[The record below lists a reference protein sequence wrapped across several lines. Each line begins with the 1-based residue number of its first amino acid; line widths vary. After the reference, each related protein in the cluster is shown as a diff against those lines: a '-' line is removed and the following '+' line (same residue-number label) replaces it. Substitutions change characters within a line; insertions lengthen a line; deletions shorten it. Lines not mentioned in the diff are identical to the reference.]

1 MNRMSLLLAAA
12 LVALGTLSVARAQD
26 AATYPSKPIR
36 IVIPFPPGGATD
48 LITRKI
54 GEKLTQKWGQPVV
67 VENKPG
73 ANTIIGTEIT
83 AKAAPDGYTI
93 GFITDSHSINPVFR
107 KNLPYDSL
115 NDFAP
120 ITTLVT
126 VPMVLVTHPSVPVK
140 TLQELVA
147 HAKANPGK
155 LAYGSLG
162 FGGPHYLAM
171 EWFKQVA
178 GIDLLHI
185 PYQGSAPA
193 LAANVGGQI
202 QLMFVGASTGL
213 QYGRDGRLNVI
224 ASSPASRLPA
234 SPNLPS
240 IAESGYREFDFS
252 TWYGLVAPARTPADI
267 VARLN
272 QEVVRALRAPDMQQR
287 FAALGLIPLPTTP
300 EEFAAKLRRDAE
312 HYACM
317 VKLTGARGE

>member
-1 MNRMSLLLAAA
+1 MNKRSFCASLAAA
-12 LVALGTLSVARAQD
+12 ATLFALSPAQ
-26 AATYPSKPIR
+26 AQGWPSKPLR
-36 IVIPFPPGGATD
+36 LVMPYPPGGGGD
-48 LITRKI
+48 LVVRPLVD
-54 GEKLTQKWGQPVV
+54 KLNQALGQTVV
-67 VENKPG
+67 VDYKPG

-147 HAKANPGK
+147 YAKANPGK

-171 EWFKQVA
+171 EWFKLVA

-224 ASSPASRLPA
+224 ASSPSARLPA

-252 TWYGLVAPARTPADI
+252 TWYGLVAPAKTPADI

-272 QEVVRALRAPDMQQR
+272 QEVARALRAPDMQQR
-287 FAALGLIPLPTTP
+287 FAALGLIPLPMTP
-300 EEFAAKLRRDAE
+300 EEFSAKLRRDAE
-312 HYACM
+312 HYARM

>member
-1 MNRMSLLLAAA
+1 MNLRSFCTA
-12 LVALGTLSVARAQD
+12 LVAAGAMLALTHAQ
-26 AATYPSKPIR
+26 AQTWPSKPLR
-36 IVIPFPPGGATD
+36 LVMPYPPGGGGD
-48 LITRKI
+48 LVVRPLVD
-54 GEKLTQKWGQPVV
+54 KLNQALGQTVV
-67 VENKPG
+67 VDYKPG

-83 AKAAPDGYTI
+83 AKAAPDGHTI

-107 KNLPYDSL
+107 RNLPYDSIS
-115 NDFAP
+115 DFAP
-120 ITTLVT
+120 ITSLVT

-147 HAKANPGK
+147 HAKANPGR

-171 EWFKQVA
+171 EWFKLVA

-224 ASSPASRLPA
+224 ASSPATRLPA

-252 TWYGLVAPARTPADI
+252 TWYGLVAPARTPPDI
-267 VARLN
+267 VTRLN
-272 QEVVRALRAPDMQQR
+272 QEIVRALRSPDLQQR
-287 FAALGLIPLPTTP
+287 FAALGLIPLPATP
-300 EEFAAKLRRDAE
+300 EEFAAKLRRDAD
-312 HYACM
+312 HYARM

>member
-1 MNRMSLLLAAA
+1 MLRHTFLGGLSGFALLAIARQAHAQFPGGAA
-12 LVALGTLSVARAQD
+12 ISLVMP
-26 AATYPSKPIR
+26 Y
-36 IVIPFPPGGATD
+36 PPGGGGD
-48 LITRKI
+48 LVVRPLVD
-54 GEKLTQKWGQPVV
+54 KLNQALGQTVV
-67 VENKPG
+67 VDYKPG
-73 ANTIIGTEIT
+73 ATTIIGTEIT

-115 NDFAP
+115 NDFTP

-147 HAKANPGK
+147 YAKANPGK

-171 EWFKQVA
+171 EWFKLVA

-224 ASSPASRLPA
+224 ASSPSARLPA

-252 TWYGLVAPARTPADI
+252 TWYGLVAPAKTPADI

-272 QEVVRALRAPDMQQR
+272 QEVARALRAPDMQQR
-287 FAALGLIPLPTTP
+287 FAALGLIPLPMTP
-300 EEFAAKLRRDAE
+300 EEFSAKLRRDAE
-312 HYACM
+312 HYARM

>member
-1 MNRMSLLLAAA
+1 MNKRSFCASLAAA
-12 LVALGTLSVARAQD
+12 ATLFALSPAQ
-26 AATYPSKPIR
+26 AQGWPSKPLR
-36 IVIPFPPGGATD
+36 LVMPYPPGGGGD
-48 LITRKI
+48 LVVRPLVD
-54 GEKLTQKWGQPVV
+54 KLNQALGQTVV
-67 VENKPG
+67 VDYKPG

-115 NDFAP
+115 NDFTP

-147 HAKANPGK
+147 YAKANPGK

-171 EWFKQVA
+171 EWFKLVA

-224 ASSPASRLPA
+224 ASSPSARLPA

-252 TWYGLVAPARTPADI
+252 TWYGLVAPAKTPADI

-272 QEVVRALRAPDMQQR
+272 QEVARALRAPDMQQR
-287 FAALGLIPLPTTP
+287 FAALGLIPLPMTP
-300 EEFAAKLRRDAE
+300 EEFSAKLRRDAE
-312 HYACM
+312 HYARM
-317 VKLTGARGE
+317 EKLTGARGE

>member
-1 MNRMSLLLAAA
+1 MNLRSFCTA
-12 LVALGTLSVARAQD
+12 LVAAGAILALTHAQ
-26 AATYPSKPIR
+26 AQTWPSKPLR
-36 IVIPFPPGGATD
+36 LVMPYPPGGGGD
-48 LITRKI
+48 LVVRPLVD
-54 GEKLTQKWGQPVV
+54 KLNQALGQTVV
-67 VENKPG
+67 VDYKPG

-83 AKAAPDGYTI
+83 AKAAPDGHTI

-107 KNLPYDSL
+107 RNLPYDSIS
-115 NDFAP
+115 DFAP
-120 ITTLVT
+120 ITSLVT

-147 HAKANPGK
+147 HAKANPGR

-171 EWFKQVA
+171 EWFKLVA

-224 ASSPASRLPA
+224 ASSPATRLPA

-252 TWYGLVAPARTPADI
+252 TWYGLVAPAGTPPDI
-267 VARLN
+267 VTRLN
-272 QEVVRALRAPDMQQR
+272 QEIVRALRSPDLQQR
-287 FAALGLIPLPTTP
+287 FAALGLIPLPATP
-300 EEFAAKLRRDAE
+300 EEFAAKLRRDAD
-312 HYACM
+312 HYARM

>member
-1 MNRMSLLLAAA
+1 
-12 LVALGTLSVARAQD
+12 
-26 AATYPSKPIR
+26 
-36 IVIPFPPGGATD
+36 
-48 LITRKI
+48 
-54 GEKLTQKWGQPVV
+54 
-67 VENKPG
+67 
-73 ANTIIGTEIT
+73 
-83 AKAAPDGYTI
+83 
-93 GFITDSHSINPVFR
+93 
-107 KNLPYDSL
+107 
-115 NDFAP
+115 
-120 ITTLVT
+120 
-126 VPMVLVTHPSVPVK
+126 MVLVTHPSVPVK

-147 HAKANPGK
+147 YAKTNPGK

-171 EWFKQVA
+171 EWFKLVA

-224 ASSPASRLPA
+224 ASSPSARLPA

-252 TWYGLVAPARTPADI
+252 TWYGLVAPAKTPADI

-272 QEVVRALRAPDMQQR
+272 QEVARALRAPDMQQR
-287 FAALGLIPLPTTP
+287 IGALGLIPLPMTP
-300 EEFAAKLRRDAE
+300 EEFSAKLRRDAE
-312 HYACM
+312 HYARM

>member
-1 MNRMSLLLAAA
+1 MSKRSFCAALAAA
-12 LVALGTLSVARAQD
+12 ATLLALSPAQ
-26 AATYPSKPIR
+26 AQNWPSKPLR
-36 IVIPFPPGGATD
+36 LVMPYPPGGGGD
-48 LITRKI
+48 LVVRPLVD
-54 GEKLTQKWGQPVV
+54 KLNQALGQTVV
-67 VENKPG
+67 VDYKPG

-147 HAKANPGK
+147 YAKTKPGK

-171 EWFKQVA
+171 EWFKLVA

-224 ASSPASRLPA
+224 ASSPSARLPA

-252 TWYGLVAPARTPADI
+252 TWYGLVAPAKTPADI

-272 QEVVRALRAPDMQQR
+272 QEVARALRAPDMQQR
-287 FAALGLIPLPTTP
+287 FGALGLIPLPMTP
-300 EEFAAKLRRDAE
+300 EEFSAKLRRDAE
-312 HYACM
+312 HYARM

>member
-1 MNRMSLLLAAA
+1 MSIRSFRVALAAA
-12 LVALGTLSVARAQD
+12 AMVIALAPAQ
-26 AATYPSKPIR
+26 AQTWPSKPLR
-36 IVIPFPPGGATD
+36 LVMPYPPGGGGD
-48 LITRKI
+48 LVVRPLVD
-54 GEKLTQKWGQPVV
+54 KLNPALGQTVV
-67 VENKPG
+67 VDYKPG

-120 ITTLVT
+120 ITSLVT

-147 HAKANPGK
+147 YAKANPGK

-171 EWFKQVA
+171 EWFKQVT
-178 GIDLLHI
+178 GMDLLHI

-213 QYGRDGRLNVI
+213 QYARDGRLNVI
-224 ASSPASRLPA
+224 ASSPATRLPA

-240 IAESGYREFDFS
+240 IAESGYKEFDFA
-252 TWYGLVAPARTPADI
+252 TWYGLIAPAKTPAEI

-272 QEVVRALRAPDMQQR
+272 QEIVRALRAPDMQQR
-287 FAALGLIPLPTTP
+287 FAALGLIPLPVTP
-300 EEFAAKLRRDAE
+300 EEFGAKLRRDAE
-312 HYACM
+312 HYARM

>member
-1 MNRMSLLLAAA
+1 MNKRSFCASLAAA
-12 LVALGTLSVARAQD
+12 ATLFALSPAQ
-26 AATYPSKPIR
+26 AQGWPSKPLR
-36 IVIPFPPGGATD
+36 LVMPYPPGGGGD
-48 LITRKI
+48 LVVRPLVD
-54 GEKLTQKWGQPVV
+54 KLNQALGQTVV
-67 VENKPG
+67 VDYKPG

-115 NDFAP
+115 NDFTP

-147 HAKANPGK
+147 YAKANPGK

-171 EWFKQVA
+171 EWFKLVA

-224 ASSPASRLPA
+224 ASSPSARLPA

-252 TWYGLVAPARTPADI
+252 TWYGLVAPAKTPADI

-272 QEVVRALRAPDMQQR
+272 QEVARALRAPDMQQR
-287 FAALGLIPLPTTP
+287 FAALGLIPLPMTP
-300 EEFAAKLRRDAE
+300 EEFSAKLRRDAE
-312 HYACM
+312 HYARM

>member
-1 MNRMSLLLAAA
+1 MNLRSFCTA
-12 LVALGTLSVARAQD
+12 LVAAGAMLALTHAQ
-26 AATYPSKPIR
+26 AQTWPSKPLR
-36 IVIPFPPGGATD
+36 LVMPYPPGGGGD
-48 LITRKI
+48 LVVRPLVD
-54 GEKLTQKWGQPVV
+54 KLNQALGQTVV
-67 VENKPG
+67 VDYKPG

-120 ITTLVT
+120 VTTLVT
-126 VPMVLVTHPSVPVK
+126 VPMVLVTHPSVPAK
-140 TLQELVA
+140 TLQGLVA
-147 HAKANPGK
+147 YAKANPGK

-171 EWFKQVA
+171 EWFKLVA

-213 QYGRDGRLNVI
+213 QYARDGRLNVI
-224 ASSPASRLPA
+224 ASSPAARLPA

-252 TWYGLVAPARTPADI
+252 TWYGLVAPAKTPAEI
-267 VARLN
+267 VLKLN
-272 QEVVRALRAPDMQQR
+272 QEITRALRAPDMQQR
-287 FAALGLIPLPTTP
+287 FAALGLIPLPVTP
-300 EEFAAKLRRDAE
+300 EEFSAKLRRDAD
-312 HYACM
+312 HYARM

>member
-1 MNRMSLLLAAA
+1 MTRRSICAA
-12 LVALGTLSVARAQD
+12 LATVAAMFAFAPALAQTWP
-26 AATYPSKPIR
+26 AKPLRLIM
-36 IVIPFPPGGATD
+36 PYPPGGGGD
-48 LITRKI
+48 LVVRPLVD
-54 GEKLTQKWGQPVV
+54 KLSQALGQTVV
-67 VENKPG
+67 VDYKPG

-107 KNLPYDSL
+107 RNLPYDSL

-126 VPMVLVTHPSVPVK
+126 VPMVLVTHPTVPVR

-171 EWFKQVA
+171 EWFKLLA
-178 GIDLLHI
+178 GLDLLHI

-224 ASSPASRLPA
+224 ASSPVARLPA

-240 IAESGYREFDFS
+240 IAESGYKEFDFS
-252 TWYGLVAPARTPADI
+252 TWYGLVAPAKTPAE
-267 VARLN
+267 VVSKLN
-272 QEVVRALRAPDMQQR
+272 QETVRALRAPDMQQR
-287 FAALGLIPLPTTP
+287 FGALGLIPLPMTP
-300 EEFAAKLRRDAE
+300 EAFAAKLRDDAS
-312 HYACM
+312 HYASM

>member
-1 MNRMSLLLAAA
+1 MNKRSFCASLAAA
-12 LVALGTLSVARAQD
+12 ATLFALSPAQ
-26 AATYPSKPIR
+26 AQGWPSKPLR
-36 IVIPFPPGGATD
+36 LVMPYPPGGGGD
-48 LITRKI
+48 LVVRPLVD
-54 GEKLTQKWGQPVV
+54 KLNQALGQTVV
-67 VENKPG
+67 VDYKPG

-115 NDFAP
+115 NDFTP

-147 HAKANPGK
+147 YAKANPGK

-171 EWFKQVA
+171 EWFKLVA

-224 ASSPASRLPA
+224 ASSPSARLPA

-252 TWYGLVAPARTPADI
+252 TWYGLVAPAKTPADI

-272 QEVVRALRAPDMQQR
+272 QEVARALRAPDMQQR
-287 FAALGLIPLPTTP
+287 FGALGLIPLPMTP
-300 EEFAAKLRRDAE
+300 EEFSAKLRRDAE
-312 HYACM
+312 HYARM

>member
-1 MNRMSLLLAAA
+1 MSKRSFCAALAAA
-12 LVALGTLSVARAQD
+12 ATLLALSPAQ
-26 AATYPSKPIR
+26 AQNWPSKPLR
-36 IVIPFPPGGATD
+36 LVMPYPPGGGGD
-48 LITRKI
+48 LVVRPLVD
-54 GEKLTQKWGQPVV
+54 KLNQALGQTVV
-67 VENKPG
+67 VDYKPG

-147 HAKANPGK
+147 YAKTNPGK

-171 EWFKQVA
+171 EWFKLVA

-224 ASSPASRLPA
+224 ASSPSARLPA

-252 TWYGLVAPARTPADI
+252 TWYGLVVPAKTPADI

-272 QEVVRALRAPDMQQR
+272 QEVARALRAPDMQQR
-287 FAALGLIPLPTTP
+287 FGALGLIPLPMTP
-300 EEFAAKLRRDAE
+300 EEFSAKLRRDAE
-312 HYACM
+312 HYARM